1 MQVTVVGIMNRL
13 RSMGVDVDQL
23 WRKIEQ
29 MVVRTFVGVAYNT
42 TVEPS
47 GYCHNKLYGLDV
59 MLDSEVP
66 CPHDDKTW
74 EHRTGA

>member
-1 MQVTVVGIMNRL
+1 LQVTVVGIMNRL

-29 MVVRTFVGVAYNT
+29 MVVRTFGGAAHNT
-42 TVEPS
+42 TTEPS

-59 MLDSEVP
+59 MLDSEVL
-66 CPHDDKTW
+66 CRIHDAVAL
-74 EHRTGA
+74 R